1 MCCLIGLTLDLKWSI
16 VLLGRHSQFCF
27 LLFISLLR
35 IILLS
40 LAFSNLVPNE
50 LFRRRRCAN
59 LQSFCCCQWPVSDY
73 VWVLSNIHQAQNLFP
88 LISQQ
93 IQISLFPQM
102 SSLKSGIWR
111 TSLEILS
118 LFEGNAFEVFPFGGI
133 RGICFLHYFLQQKV
147 CRFT

>member
-1 MCCLIGLTLDLKWSI
+1 MLLDWFHSWLKKWST
-16 VLLGRHSQFCF
+16 VLLDRHSQFCF

-35 IILLS
+35 IRLLS

-50 LFRRRRCAN
+50 LFRRQ
-59 LQSFCCCQWPVSDY
+59 QSFCCCQWPVSDY
-73 VWVLSNIHQAQNLFP
+73 IWVLSNIHQARNLFP
-88 LISQQ
+88 LTSQQ
-93 IQISLFPQM
+93 IQVSLFPQM

-118 LFEGNAFEVFPFGGI
+118 LFEGNAFEVFPLGGI